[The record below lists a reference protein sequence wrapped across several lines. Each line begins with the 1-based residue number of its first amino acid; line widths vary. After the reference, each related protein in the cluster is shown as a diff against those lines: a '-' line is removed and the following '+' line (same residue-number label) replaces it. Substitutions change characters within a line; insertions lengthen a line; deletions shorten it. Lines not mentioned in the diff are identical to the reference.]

1 LGSELL
7 DRERM
12 NNISAKMTA
21 REIFSNRTV
30 LVYLALTIFVIVAG
44 LVMPQSLGARSLQT
58 IIREASL
65 LGIVALGQGIVML
78 SGGLDISVGNVM
90 FFVIVFG
97 GNLMTKYPAW
107 TLPVLILC
115 MLIGAAVGL
124 VNGIGVA
131 KFKISSIIMTL
142 GTSSMLYGCVYILG
156 GGTLGGSAHPAW
168 QYVGKKM
175 ITSFMPLTGMIWL
188 TLAIIATFVLY
199 RTTFGRRV
207 YATGNNPQTA
217 WLSGVNAEGVII
229 VSYIICSLSAA
240 LAGLL
245 LLGYLGTPTLRFT
258 DIYTMGSIAA
268 VVLGGIEFFRGVG
281 SIVGTIAG
289 AFIVRFMFTLLIMFH
304 VSEAGRMIAEGLLI
318 IIIVAAYNI
327 KKD

>member
-1 LGSELL
+1 
-7 DRERM
+7 M
-12 NNISAKMTA
+12 NNLSAKMTA
-21 REIFSNRTV
+21 REFVSNRTV
-30 LVYLALTIFVIVAG
+30 LVYLALTLFIIVAG

-115 MLIGAAVGL
+115 MLIGAVVGL

-156 GGTLGGSAHPAW
+156 GGALGGSAHPAW

-175 ITSFMPLTGMIWL
+175 ITSFMPLTGLIWL

-327 KKD
+327 KRD